1 MVGMVVV
8 ESQDSSARGQSV
20 IGHFRA
26 GPSGLPFRRDGVHIY
41 ISASVLALMR
51 RALRTLE
58 LHTRNLSHGFIS
70 IQQHSSALLTTQVNM
85 IYRHLV
91 SSQFSSAVGPD
102 AYDVTVKAT
111 GQLRGKFRSTS
122 KDSEPDAEE
131 YLAETDEGFLSQDE
145 EADII

>member
-1 MVGMVVV
+1 M
-8 ESQDSSARGQSV
+8 
-20 IGHFRA
+20 
-26 GPSGLPFRRDGVHIY
+26 
-41 ISASVLALMR
+41 
-51 RALRTLE
+51 LE
-58 LHTRNLSHGFIS
+58 LHTSNFSYGLIS
-70 IQQHSSALLTTQVNM
+70 IQKNGSALLTTRGNM